1 MLGIENIPL
10 FLVAAVLLAL
20 TPGPDTLYVLT
31 RSVVR
36 GRREGVLSVAG
47 ISCGLV
53 IHALLAAFG
62 VSAFLATSA
71 TAFSIVKYLGVAYL
85 LYLGVRSL
93 WLAGAEAEGEAA
105 TPRSSRR
112 TFWQG
117 FLTNVLNPKV
127 ALFFLALL
135 PQFVSPTASAGV
147 APFLVLGLI
156 VIAIGAS
163 WLLVVAAL
171 AHQVGKFLQAN
182 RVALERFAGVV
193 YIGLAL
199 RLSRA

>member
-1 MLGIENIPL
+1 MLGIENFPL

-71 TAFSIVKYLGVAYL
+71 AAFSTVKYLGATYL
-85 LYLGVRSL
+85 LYLGARSL
-93 WLAGAEAEGEAA
+93 LLAGARANSRRRAVRDGHFGKDSSRTSL
-105 TPRSSRR
+105 TPRSRCSSWRSCRSSSAPPPTSVSRR
-112 TFWQG
+112 
-117 FLTNVLNPKV
+117 
-127 ALFFLALL
+127 
-135 PQFVSPTASAGV
+135 S
-147 APFLVLGLI
+147 
-156 VIAIGAS
+156 
-163 WLLVVAAL
+163 
-171 AHQVGKFLQAN
+171 
-182 RVALERFAGVV
+182 
-193 YIGLAL
+193 
-199 RLSRA
+199 